1 MQNNKLRTAIRATA
15 ALTAFGLAAQA
26 QAVEISAGDVNAD
39 IYGYARL
46 NATYDINEDIAGPAL
61 EGTFTDVSGSENEG
75 HFAMTANQSR
85 LGVNIG
91 LPKDVNVK
99 VEGDFYK
106 GNFRLRHAYGE
117 YNGLLAGQTWSNY
130 NSFTGNTPT
139 LDFNGSAG
147 WAGYQ
152 LRTSQVRY
160 TTGGLSVSAEQPVG
174 WGDATLAGAIEGVAN
189 DDEKDTMPALT
200 ARYET
205 SMDALSLSAAGL
217 VKQVAYDDGAND
229 DSAIGYGIF
238 GAAKFA
244 VSDAVSIQGSLNY
257 TDGANSYL
265 YLSYGADAYLDGS
278 DLETISGMAGSI
290 GTSVSLGGGRSVN
303 LMYGMT
309 KLDLDDAVAAGESGA
324 NETNQ
329 NIILNYKW
337 TPVQNVMMGVELSH
351 WATEANSGDS
361 EEANRIMYSAQ
372 YNF

>member
-1 MQNNKLRTAIRATA
+1 MQNNTLRMAIRATA
-15 ALTAFGLAAQA
+15 ALTAFGIAAQV
-26 QAVEISAGDVNAD
+26 QAVEISAGDVKAD

-46 NATYDINEDIAGPAL
+46 NTTYDINEDIAGPAL
-61 EGTFTDVSGSENEG
+61 EGTFTSISGSDNEG

-174 WGDATLAGAIEGVAN
+174 WGDATAAGAIEGVAN
-189 DDEKDTMPALT
+189 DNEKDTMPALT

-217 VKQVAYDDGAND
+217 VKQVAYDNGVND
-229 DSAIGYGIF
+229 DSALGYGIF

-265 YLSYGADAYLDGS
+265 YLSYGADAYLDGN
-278 DLETISGMAGSI
+278 DVETISGMAGSI

-303 LMYGMT
+303 LMYGMA

-329 NIILNYKW
+329 NVILNYMW

>member
-26 QAVEISAGDVNAD
+26 QAVEISAGDVNAE

-46 NATYDINEDIAGPAL
+46 NATYDINENIAGPAL
-61 EGTFTDVSGSENEG
+61 EGTFTSVSGSENEG
-75 HFAMTANQSR
+75 HFAMNANQSR

-99 VEGDFYK
+99 VEGDFYY
-106 GNFRLRHAYGE
+106 GDFRLRHAYGE

-174 WGDATLAGAIEGVAN
+174 WGDSTGGAIEGAT
-189 DDEKDTMPALT
+189 DADEKDGMPALT
-200 ARYET
+200 ARYEG
-205 SMDALSLSAAGL
+205 SADALSFSAAGL
-217 VKQVAYDDGAND
+217 VKQVAYDDGTND
-229 DSAIGYGIF
+229 DSAIGYGVF

-244 VSDAVSIQGSLNY
+244 VSDTVSIQGSVNY

-265 YLSYGADAYLDGS
+265 YLSYGADAYLDGN
-278 DLETISGMAGSI
+278 DVETISGMAGSI

-303 LMYGMT
+303 VMYGMT
-309 KLDLDDAVAAGESGA
+309 KLDLDDAPNGD

-329 NIILNYKW
+329 NVIVNYMW

>member
-1 MQNNKLRTAIRATA
+1 MQNNTLRMAIRATA
-15 ALTAFGLAAQA
+15 ALTAFGMAAQA
-26 QAVEISAGDVNAD
+26 QAVEISAGDVKAD

-46 NATYDINEDIAGPAL
+46 NATYDLNEDIAGPAL
-61 EGTFTDVSGSENEG
+61 EGTFTSIEGSENEG

-91 LPKDVNVK
+91 LPKDVDVK
-99 VEGDFYK
+99 IEGDFYK
-106 GNFRLRHAYGE
+106 GNFRLRQAYGE

-160 TTGGLSVSAEQPVG
+160 TTGGLSVSAEQPVA
-174 WGDATLAGAIEGVAN
+174 WGDSDDPAQGIEGTEA
-189 DDEKDTMPALT
+189 EKDSMPAFT
-200 ARYET
+200 ARYEG
-205 SMDALSLSAAGL
+205 SADALSFSAAAL
-217 VKQVAYDDGAND
+217 VKQVGYEDAAND
-229 DSAIGYGIF
+229 DSAIGYGVF

-244 VSDAVSIQGSLNY
+244 VSDTVSIQGSLNY

-265 YLSYGADAYLDGS
+265 YLSYGADAYLDGN
-278 DLETISGMAGSI
+278 DVETISGMAGSI

-303 LMYGMT
+303 LMYGMA
-309 KLDLDDAVAAGESGA
+309 KLDLDDAVAAGYSGDH
-324 NETNQ
+324 ETNQ
-329 NIILNYKW
+329 NVIVNYMW